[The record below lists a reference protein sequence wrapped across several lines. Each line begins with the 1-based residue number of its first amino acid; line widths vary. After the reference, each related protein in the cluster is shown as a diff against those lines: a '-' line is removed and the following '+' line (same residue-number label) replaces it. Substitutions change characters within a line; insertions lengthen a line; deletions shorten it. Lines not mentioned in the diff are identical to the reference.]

1 MEVACLMI
9 DNETTR
15 VRVQRHAAR
24 SVITVEYSAN
34 LPIRQTEACASYVT
48 MMTKPS
54 GMSLSA
60 QFYHYLRSSLTVIAI
75 LVMASIS
82 IQTAMLANR
91 LRSLQMLE

>member
-48 MMTKPS
+48 M
-54 GMSLSA
+54 G
-60 QFYHYLRSSLTVIAI
+60 
-75 LVMASIS
+75 AS
-82 IQTAMLANR
+82 
-91 LRSLQMLE
+91 